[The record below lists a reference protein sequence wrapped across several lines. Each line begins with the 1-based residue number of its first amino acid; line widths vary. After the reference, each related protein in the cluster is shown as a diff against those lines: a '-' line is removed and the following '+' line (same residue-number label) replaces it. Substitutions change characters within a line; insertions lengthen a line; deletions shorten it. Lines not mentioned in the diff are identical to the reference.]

1 MSLRIALT
9 AIALAAFTAGGA
21 QAGLPADPLA
31 GSWTYGAVNLPAA
44 WELTSGSPAVVI
56 AIEDSGVDAL
66 HPDLAGALAPG
77 WNFVDENADT
87 RDTVGHGT
95 AVAGIAAAR
104 ANSLGAVGACWSCR
118 IMPLRVLRPEGFALE
133 ATMARAVDYAV
144 EHGAAVVN
152 ISLYGENRNGFLH
165 DAIERARAAGVVV
178 VAAAGNEF
186 TTVPEYPAAYPDA
199 ISVGATVES
208 GQLANYSGRGDW
220 VKVAAPACMPTTTL
234 GGGFGVGCGTSGST
248 PLVAGIVALLRARA
262 PYASVDQIEHAL
274 EATARPV
281 SGIRYGLV
289 DAYSAMRALGRPAPQ
304 LRPVVIGFP
313 GIGSKLTAASG
324 IWSGS
329 GLVVSYRW
337 ERCAGGRCDPAG
349 DGPEHVVE
357 AADAGKQLRVVA
369 TAADVAT
376 ATSSATAVVL
386 AAPRRE
392 RAPSISGRP
401 RVGTTLTGN
410 PGVWSGTN
418 LTFAYTWLRCVK
430 SCWSAKTVGHR
441 LTYAVRAA
449 DRGARLKFVVT
460 AANELD
466 TISAPSAL
474 TARIR

>member
-1 MSLRIALT
+1 MSLRLALT
-9 AIALAAFTAGGA
+9 AIAFAAFTAGGA
-21 QAGLPADPLA
+21 QAALPDDPLA
-31 GSWTYGAVNLPAA
+31 ASWTYAAVNLPAA
-44 WELTSGSPAVVI
+44 WELTSGSPDVVI
-56 AIEDSGVDAL
+56 AIEDSGADPL
-66 HPDLAGALAPG
+66 HPDLADALAPG

-87 RDTVGHGT
+87 RDTAGHGT
-95 AVAGIAAAR
+95 AVAGIVAAR
-104 ANSLGAVGACWSCR
+104 ANGLGAVGACWSCR

-133 ATMARAVDYAV
+133 ATMARGVDYAV

-165 DAIERARAAGVVV
+165 DAIERARAAGVAV

-208 GQLANYSGRGDW
+208 GRLANYSGRGDW

-234 GGGFGVGCGTSGST
+234 GGGFGAGCGTSGST

-274 EATARPV
+274 EATAKPV

-289 DAYSAMRALGRPAPQ
+289 DAYAALRLLGRPAPQ
-304 LRPVVIGFP
+304 LRPVISGFP
-313 GIGSKLTAASG
+313 GIGSKLTVASG

-337 ERCAGGRCDPAG
+337 ERCGGARCDPAG
-349 DGPEHVVE
+349 DGAAHVVE
-357 AADAGKQLRVVA
+357 AADAGKQLRAVA
-369 TAADVAT
+369 AAAGVAT
-376 ATSSATAVVL
+376 ATSAETAVVL
-386 AAPRRE
+386 ATPRRE
-392 RAPSISGRP
+392 TAPSISGRP
-401 RVGTTLTGN
+401 RVGATLTGR

-418 LTFAYTWLRCVK
+418 LTFTYTWLRCLK
-430 SCWSAKTVGHR
+430 SCWSAKTVGHG
-441 LTYAVRAA
+441 LTYAVRSA

>member
-1 MSLRIALT
+1 
-9 AIALAAFTAGGA
+9 
-21 QAGLPADPLA
+21 
-31 GSWTYGAVNLPAA
+31 
-44 WELTSGSPAVVI
+44 
-56 AIEDSGVDAL
+56 
-66 HPDLAGALAPG
+66 
-77 WNFVDENADT
+77 
-87 RDTVGHGT
+87 
-95 AVAGIAAAR
+95 
-104 ANSLGAVGACWSCR
+104 
-118 IMPLRVLRPEGFALE
+118 
-133 ATMARAVDYAV
+133 
-144 EHGAAVVN
+144 
-152 ISLYGENRNGFLH
+152 
-165 DAIERARAAGVVV
+165 
-178 VAAAGNEF
+178 
-186 TTVPEYPAAYPDA
+186 
-199 ISVGATVES
+199 
-208 GQLANYSGRGDW
+208 
-220 VKVAAPACMPTTTL
+220 
-234 GGGFGVGCGTSGST
+234 
-248 PLVAGIVALLRARA
+248 
-262 PYASVDQIEHAL
+262 VDQIEQAL

-304 LRPVVIGFP
+304 LRPLVIGFP

-357 AADAGKQLRVVA
+357 AADADKQLRVVA

>member
-1 MSLRIALT
+1 MSLRLALT
-9 AIALAAFTAGGA
+9 AIAFAAFTAGGA
-21 QAGLPADPLA
+21 QAALPADPLA
-31 GSWTYGAVNLPAA
+31 ANWTYAAVNLPAA

-56 AIEDSGVDAL
+56 AIEDSGVDPL
-66 HPDLAGALAPG
+66 HPDLAGAFTPG
-77 WNFVDENADT
+77 WNFVDENTDT
-87 RDTVGHGT
+87 KDTAGHGT

-199 ISVGATVES
+199 ISVGATVEG

-274 EATARPV
+274 EATAKPV

-289 DAYSAMRALGRPAPQ
+289 DAYAAMRALGRPAAQ

-337 ERCAGGRCDPAG
+337 ERCDGGRCDPAG

-369 TAADVAT
+369 TAAGVET
-376 ATSSATAVVL
+376 AISAATAVVL
-386 AAPRRE
+386 EAPRRE
-392 RAPSISGRP
+392 TAPSISGRP
-401 RVGTTLTGN
+401 RVGATLTGN

-418 LTFAYTWLRCVK
+418 LTFMYTWLRCVK

-441 LTYAVRAA
+441 LTYSVRVA

-460 AANELD
+460 AENELD